1 MEEAYSNLNNAYLQI
16 KGMIVVEGFYAL
28 VAGFVITTFVFKL
41 AGIIKEMVHEGKGF
55 NAKQFYELGRE
66 YILCIA
72 LICIMPVL
80 LDTLETVLA
89 YAADRLMES
98 LAAGGVY
105 NPDNIW
111 KKPIEQAFD
120 DLMNSDIIDIA
131 VNGLDTT
138 FNSLLAGA
146 VGSFGG
152 VAYDY
157 LMLVFLCTR
166 YLILILLEVISPLAI
181 ACLYNSDTRSSFY
194 TWARQMVGC
203 YMLYPGF
210 IIASVFSDLIVV
222 NYVQQRPWS
231 VTLMVIFSFLLKLA
245 MLATVKATVNKWLEL
260 I

>member
-157 LMLVFLCTR
+157 LMLVFLCMR

-210 IIASVFSDLIVV
+210 VIASVFSDLIVV

-231 VTLMVIFSFLLKLA
+231 ITLMVIFSFLLKLA
-245 MLATVKATVNKWLEL
+245 MLATVKATVNKWL
-260 I
+260 

>member
-41 AGIIKEMVHEGKGF
+41 AGIIKDMVHEGKGF

-80 LDTLETVLA
+80 LDTLEAVLA

-231 VTLMVIFSFLLKLA
+231 ITLMVIFSFLLKLA
-245 MLATVKATVNKWLEL
+245 MLATVKATVNKWL
-260 I
+260 

>member
-111 KKPIEQAFD
+111 KKPIKQAFD

-210 IIASVFSDLIVV
+210 VIASVFSDLIVV

-231 VTLMVIFSFLLKLA
+231 ITLMVIFSFLLKLA
-245 MLATVKATVNKWLEL
+245 MLATVKATVNKWL
-260 I
+260 

>member
-89 YAADRLMES
+89 YAADRLMEW
-98 LAAGGVY
+98 LTAGGDY

-138 FNSLLAGA
+138 FTSLLAGA

-210 IIASVFSDLIVV
+210 VIASVFSDLIVV

-231 VTLMVIFSFLLKLA
+231 ITLMVIFSFLLKLA
-245 MLATVKATVNKWLEL
+245 MLATVKATVNKWL
-260 I
+260 

>member
-210 IIASVFSDLIVV
+210 VIASVFSDLIVV

-231 VTLMVIFSFLLKLA
+231 ITLIVIFSFLLKLA
-245 MLATVKATVNKWLEL
+245 MLATVKATVNKWL
-260 I
+260 

>member
-181 ACLYNSDTRSSFY
+181 PCLYNSDTRSSFY

-210 IIASVFSDLIVV
+210 VIASVFSDLIVV

-231 VTLMVIFSFLLKLA
+231 ITLMVIFSFLLKLA
-245 MLATVKATVNKWLEL
+245 MLATVKATVNKWL
-260 I
+260 

>member
-111 KKPIEQAFD
+111 KKPIEQLFD

-245 MLATVKATVNKWLEL
+245 MLATVKVTVNKWL
-260 I
+260 

>member
-41 AGIIKEMVHEGKGF
+41 AGIIKDMVHEGKGF
-55 NAKQFYELGRE
+55 NAKQLYELGRE

-80 LDTLETVLA
+80 LDTLEAVLA

-120 DLMNSDIIDIA
+120 DLMNNDIIDIA

-231 VTLMVIFSFLLKLA
+231 ITLMVIFSFLLKLA
-245 MLATVKATVNKWLEL
+245 MLATVKATVNKWL
-260 I
+260 

>member
-131 VNGLDTT
+131 DNGLDTT

-210 IIASVFSDLIVV
+210 VIASVFSDLIVV

-231 VTLMVIFSFLLKLA
+231 ITLMVIFSFLLKLA
-245 MLATVKATVNKWLEL
+245 MLATVKATVNKWL
-260 I
+260 

>member
-194 TWARQMVGC
+194 TWARQMVGY

-210 IIASVFSDLIVV
+210 VIASVFSDLIVV

-231 VTLMVIFSFLLKLA
+231 ITLMVIFSFLLKLA
-245 MLATVKATVNKWLEL
+245 MLATVKATVNKWL
-260 I
+260 

>member
-210 IIASVFSDLIVV
+210 VIASVFSDLIVV

-231 VTLMVIFSFLLKLA
+231 ITLMVIFSFLMKLA
-245 MLATVKATVNKWLEL
+245 MLATVKATVNKWL
-260 I
+260 

>member
-210 IIASVFSDLIVV
+210 VIASVFSDLIVV
-222 NYVQQRPWS
+222 NYVQQRPWWI
-231 VTLMVIFSFLLKLA
+231 TLMVIFSFLLKLA
-245 MLATVKATVNKWLEL
+245 MLATVKATVNKWL
-260 I
+260 

>member
-28 VAGFVITTFVFKL
+28 VAGFVITTFVFRL

-98 LAAGGVY
+98 LAAGGFY

-166 YLILILLEVISPLAI
+166 YLLLILLEVISPLAI

-210 IIASVFSDLIVV
+210 VIASVFSDLIVV

-231 VTLMVIFSFLLKLA
+231 ITLMVIFSFLLKLA
-245 MLATVKATVNKWLEL
+245 MLATVKATVNKWL
-260 I
+260 

>member
-55 NAKQFYELGRE
+55 NAKQFYELDRE

-210 IIASVFSDLIVV
+210 VIASVFSDLIVV

-231 VTLMVIFSFLLKLA
+231 ITLMVIFSFLLKLA
-245 MLATVKATVNKWLEL
+245 MLATVKATVNKWL
-260 I
+260 

>member
-166 YLILILLEVISPLAI
+166 YLILILLKVISPLAI

-210 IIASVFSDLIVV
+210 VIASVFSDLIVV

-231 VTLMVIFSFLLKLA
+231 ITLMVIFSFLLKLA
-245 MLATVKATVNKWLEL
+245 MLATVKATVNKWL
-260 I
+260 

>member
-55 NAKQFYELGRE
+55 NAKQFYELGKE

-210 IIASVFSDLIVV
+210 VIASVFSDLIVV

-231 VTLMVIFSFLLKLA
+231 ITLMVIFSFLLKLA
-245 MLATVKATVNKWLEL
+245 MLATVKATVNKWL
-260 I
+260 

>member
-138 FNSLLAGA
+138 SNSLLAGA

-210 IIASVFSDLIVV
+210 VIASVFSDLIVV

-231 VTLMVIFSFLLKLA
+231 ITLMVIFSFLLKLA
-245 MLATVKATVNKWLEL
+245 MLATVKATVNKWL
-260 I
+260 

>member
-41 AGIIKEMVHEGKGF
+41 AGIIKDMVHEGKGF

-80 LDTLETVLA
+80 LDTLEAVLA

-111 KKPIEQAFD
+111 KKPIEQLFD

-245 MLATVKATVNKWLEL
+245 MLATVKATVNKWL
-260 I
+260 

>member
-120 DLMNSDIIDIA
+120 DLMNNDIIDIA

-231 VTLMVIFSFLLKLA
+231 ITLMVIFSFLLKLA
-245 MLATVKATVNKWLEL
+245 MLATVKATVNKWL
-260 I
+260 

>member
-152 VAYDY
+152 IAYDY

-210 IIASVFSDLIVV
+210 VIASVFSDLIVV

-231 VTLMVIFSFLLKLA
+231 ITLMVIFSFLLKLA
-245 MLATVKATVNKWLEL
+245 MLATVKATVNKWL
-260 I
+260 

>member
-89 YAADRLMES
+89 YAADRLMQS

-210 IIASVFSDLIVV
+210 VIASVFSDLIVV

-231 VTLMVIFSFLLKLA
+231 ITLMVIFSFLLKLA
-245 MLATVKATVNKWLEL
+245 MLATVKATVNKWL
-260 I
+260 

>member
-181 ACLYNSDTRSSFY
+181 ACLYNNDTRSSFY

-231 VTLMVIFSFLLKLA
+231 ITLMVIFSFLLKLA
-245 MLATVKATVNKWLEL
+245 MLATVKATVNKWL
-260 I
+260 

>member
-80 LDTLETVLA
+80 LDTLEAVLA

-120 DLMNSDIIDIA
+120 DLMNNDIIDIA

-210 IIASVFSDLIVV
+210 VIASVFSDLIVV
-222 NYVQQRPWS
+222 NYTAAPLVDNAHGD
-231 VTLMVIFSFLLKLA
+231 IFLPAETGDARHGES
-245 MLATVKATVNKWLEL
+245 NG
-260 I
+260 

>member
-111 KKPIEQAFD
+111 KKPIEQLFD

-138 FNSLLAGA
+138 FDSLLAGA

-210 IIASVFSDLIVV
+210 VIASVFSDLIVV

-231 VTLMVIFSFLLKLA
+231 ITLMVIFSFLLKLA
-245 MLATVKATVNKWLEL
+245 MLSTVKATVNKWL
-260 I
+260 

>member
-41 AGIIKEMVHEGKGF
+41 AGIIKDMVHEGKRF

-80 LDTLETVLA
+80 LDTLEAVLA

-120 DLMNSDIIDIA
+120 DLMNNDIIDIA

-152 VAYDY
+152 GAYDY

-231 VTLMVIFSFLLKLA
+231 ITLMVIFSFLLKLA
-245 MLATVKATVNKWLEL
+245 MLATVKATVNKWL
-260 I
+260 

>member
-98 LAAGGVY
+98 LAY

-181 ACLYNSDTRSSFY
+181 ACLYNNDTRSSFY
-194 TWARQMVGC
+194 TWVKQMLGC

-210 IIASVFSDLIVV
+210 ILASVFSDLIVT
-222 NYVQQRPWS
+222 NYVLQRSWS
-231 VTLMVIFSFLLKLA
+231 VLLMVIFSFLLKLT
-245 MLATVKATVNKWLEL
+245 MLGTVKATVNKWL
-260 I
+260 

>member
-131 VNGLDTT
+131 VNGLDTP

-210 IIASVFSDLIVV
+210 VIASVFSDLIVV

-231 VTLMVIFSFLLKLA
+231 ITLMVIFSFLLKLA
-245 MLATVKATVNKWLEL
+245 MLATVKATVNKWL
-260 I
+260 

>member
-98 LAAGGVY
+98 LAAGGFY

-210 IIASVFSDLIVV
+210 VIASVFSDLIVV

-231 VTLMVIFSFLLKLA
+231 ITLMVIFSFLLKLA
-245 MLATVKATVNKWLEL
+245 MLATVKATVNKWL
-260 I
+260 

>member
-72 LICIMPVL
+72 LICIMPLL

-210 IIASVFSDLIVV
+210 VIASVFSDLIVV

-231 VTLMVIFSFLLKLA
+231 ITLMVIFSFLLKLA
-245 MLATVKATVNKWLEL
+245 MLATVKATVNKWL
-260 I
+260 

>member
-41 AGIIKEMVHEGKGF
+41 AGIIKDMVHEGKGF

-80 LDTLETVLA
+80 LDTLEAVLA

-120 DLMNSDIIDIA
+120 DLMNNDIIDIA

-194 TWARQMVGC
+194 TWVRQMVGC

-231 VTLMVIFSFLLKLA
+231 ITLMVIFSFLLKLA
-245 MLATVKATVNKWLEL
+245 MLATVKATVNKWL
-260 I
+260 

>member
-111 KKPIEQAFD
+111 KKPIEQLFD

-131 VNGLDTT
+131 VNGLDTA
-138 FNSLLAGA
+138 FDSLLVGA

-245 MLATVKATVNKWLEL
+245 MLATVKATVNKWL
-260 I
+260 

>member
-55 NAKQFYELGRE
+55 NAKQFYELSRE

-210 IIASVFSDLIVV
+210 VIASVFSDLIVV

-231 VTLMVIFSFLLKLA
+231 ITLMVIFSFLLKLA
-245 MLATVKATVNKWLEL
+245 MLATVKATVNKWL
-260 I
+260 

>member
-1 MEEAYSNLNNAYLQI
+1 MAAAYSNLNNAYLQI

-210 IIASVFSDLIVV
+210 VIASVFSDLIVV

-231 VTLMVIFSFLLKLA
+231 ITLMVIFSFLLKLA
-245 MLATVKATVNKWLEL
+245 MLATVKATVNKWL
-260 I
+260 

>member
-16 KGMIVVEGFYAL
+16 KGMIVVEGFYTL

-210 IIASVFSDLIVV
+210 VIASVFSDLIVV

-231 VTLMVIFSFLLKLA
+231 ITLMVIFSFLLKLA
-245 MLATVKATVNKWLEL
+245 MLATVKATVNKWL
-260 I
+260 

>member
-41 AGIIKEMVHEGKGF
+41 AGIIKDMVHEGKGF

-80 LDTLETVLA
+80 LDTLEAVLA

-245 MLATVKATVNKWLEL
+245 MLATVKATVNKWL
-260 I
+260 

>member
-111 KKPIEQAFD
+111 KKPIEQLFD

-131 VNGLDTT
+131 VNGLDT
-138 FNSLLAGA
+138 
-146 VGSFGG
+146 
-152 VAYDY
+152 
-157 LMLVFLCTR
+157 
-166 YLILILLEVISPLAI
+166 
-181 ACLYNSDTRSSFY
+181 ACLLYTSD
-194 TWARQMVGC
+194 A
-203 YMLYPGF
+203 
-210 IIASVFSDLIVV
+210 ADD
-222 NYVQQRPWS
+222 
-231 VTLMVIFSFLLKLA
+231 
-245 MLATVKATVNKWLEL
+245 
-260 I
+260 

>member
-41 AGIIKEMVHEGKGF
+41 AGIIKDMVHEGKGF

-80 LDTLETVLA
+80 LDTLEAVLA

-120 DLMNSDIIDIA
+120 DLMNNDIIDIA

-210 IIASVFSDLIVV
+210 VIASVFSDLIVV

-231 VTLMVIFSFLLKLA
+231 ITLMVIFSFLLKLA
-245 MLATVKATVNKWLEL
+245 MLATVKATVNKWL
-260 I
+260 

>member
-98 LAAGGVY
+98 PAAGGVY

-210 IIASVFSDLIVV
+210 VIASVFSDLIVV

-231 VTLMVIFSFLLKLA
+231 ITLMVIFSFLLKLA
-245 MLATVKATVNKWLEL
+245 MLATVKATVNKWL
-260 I
+260 

>member
-181 ACLYNSDTRSSFY
+181 ACLYNSDTRSSFF

-210 IIASVFSDLIVV
+210 VIASVFSDLIVV

-231 VTLMVIFSFLLKLA
+231 ITLMVIFSFLLKLA
-245 MLATVKATVNKWLEL
+245 MLSTVKATVNKWL
-260 I
+260 